1 MKGMTIL
8 LMNGLGA
15 FKYRQEDDISDRP
28 RRQPCDVADMNV
40 RAENEFNDSMVIPEP
55 FWCTQIRSTF
65 DNEEPSKSD

>member
-28 RRQPCDVADMNV
+28 RRQPWMA
-40 RAENEFNDSMVIPEP
+40 AENEFNDRMIIPEI
-55 FWCTQIRSTF
+55 FWCIRLIPLF
-65 DNEEPSKSD
+65 AVIRLMLY